1 MKKKRYQWQI
11 VGILLTAAVI
21 LGGLYY
27 YGIFARQ
34 GERPAV
40 YSVILYQ
47 NTNDEWDTFI
57 EGTEQ
62 AEEDLDINVNYVYL
76 ARDDTAEEQAAA
88 VRREIQAGSSGILLA
103 PVDTEEV
110 KKIMGSMYFTVPVL
124 CVETGAGDAFPVLR
138 TDDRAMGRAMGEAI
152 LEDMDTSGAQRRVV
166 ILTEYMERD
175 SVRLRYEGLR
185 DALEKSNDSV
195 IIEDRARIHEDLGLG
210 YFIKSVFYD
219 DTPVYLAALDK
230 YMTEQAAAA
239 WTGYRQ
245 ENENEEFSCRIY
257 GIGNTARTVN
267 ELDNENIAAL
277 MYQNEFNMGYQGITY
292 LTQKNREKWLKNNTD
307 IGYRIVTK
315 ESLYEDENERLLF
328 SNT

>member
-1 MKKKRYQWQI
+1 MKKKRYQWRI
-11 VGILLTAAVI
+11 GGVLLTAAVI

-34 GERPAV
+34 SERPAV

-47 NTNDEWDTFI
+47 NTNDEWATFV

-62 AEEDLDINVNYVYL
+62 AEEDLDIDVNYVYL
-76 ARDDTAEEQAAA
+76 ARDDTAQEQAAA

-110 KKIMGSMYFTVPVL
+110 QKVLESMYFTVPVL
-124 CVETGAGDAFPVLR
+124 CVETGAGDSFPVLR
-138 TDDRAMGRAMGEAI
+138 TDDRAMGKAMGEAI
-152 LEDMDTSGAQRRVV
+152 LEDMDKNGSQRKVV

-185 DALEKSNDSV
+185 EALEKADDSV
-195 IIEDRARIHEDLGLG
+195 IIEERERIHEDFGLG
-210 YFIKSVFYD
+210 RFIKSVFYD
-219 DTPVYLAALDK
+219 DPPYLVTLDK

-245 ENENEEFSCRIY
+245 ENEKKELFCRIY

-292 LTQKNREKWLKNNTD
+292 LTQKHREKWLKKNTA
-307 IGYRIVTK
+307 ISYRIVTK
-315 ESLYEDENERLLF
+315 KSLYEDENERLLF

>member
-1 MKKKRYQWQI
+1 MKKKRYQWRI
-11 VGILLTAAVI
+11 GGVLLTAAVI

-27 YGIFARQ
+27 YGIFARKS
-34 GERPAV
+34 ESPAV

-47 NTNDEWDTFI
+47 NTNDEWSTFV

-62 AEEDLDINVNYVYL
+62 AEEDLDIDVNYVYL
-76 ARDDTAEEQAAA
+76 ARDDTAQEQAAA

-110 KKIMGSMYFTVPVL
+110 QKVLESMYFTVPVL
-124 CVETGAGDAFPVLR
+124 CVETGAGDSFPVLR
-138 TDDRAMGRAMGEAI
+138 TDDRAMGKAMGEAI
-152 LEDMDTSGAQRRVV
+152 LEDMDKNGGQRKVV

-185 DALEKSNDSV
+185 EALEETDDSV
-195 IIEDRARIHEDLGLG
+195 IIEERERIHEDFGLG
-210 YFIKSVFYD
+210 RFIKSVFYD
-219 DTPVYLAALDK
+219 APPYLVTLDK

-245 ENENEEFSCRIY
+245 ENEKKELFCRIY

-292 LTQKNREKWLKNNTD
+292 LTQKHREKWLKKNTA
-307 IGYRIVTK
+307 ISYRIVTK

>member
-11 VGILLTAAVI
+11 GGILLTAAVI

-34 GERPAV
+34 GGRPAV

-47 NTNDEWDTFI
+47 NTNDEWATFV

-62 AEEDLDINVNYVYL
+62 AEEDLDIDINYVYL
-76 ARDDTAEEQAAA
+76 ARDDTAQEQAAA
-88 VRREIQAGSSGILLA
+88 VRREIQEGSSGILLA

-110 KKIMGSMYFTVPVL
+110 KKIMESMYFTVPVL
-124 CVETGAGDAFPVLR
+124 CVETGAGDSFPVLR
-138 TDDRAMGRAMGEAI
+138 TDDRAMGKAMGEAI
-152 LEDMDTSGAQRRVV
+152 LEDMDSSGDQRRVI

-185 DALEKSNDSV
+185 DALEKSKDSV
-195 IIEDRARIHEDLGLG
+195 LIEERTRPHEDFGLG
-210 YFIKSVFYD
+210 HFIKSVFYD
-219 DTPVYLAALDK
+219 DAPPYLVTLDK

-292 LTQKNREKWLKNNTD
+292 LTQKNREKWLKNNTAV
-307 IGYRIVTK
+307 GYRN
-315 ESLYEDENERLLF
+315 Y
-328 SNT
+328 

>member
-110 KKIMGSMYFTVPVL
+110 KKIM
-124 CVETGAGDAFPVLR
+124 
-138 TDDRAMGRAMGEAI
+138 
-152 LEDMDTSGAQRRVV
+152 
-166 ILTEYMERD
+166 
-175 SVRLRYEGLR
+175 
-185 DALEKSNDSV
+185 
-195 IIEDRARIHEDLGLG
+195 
-210 YFIKSVFYD
+210 
-219 DTPVYLAALDK
+219 
-230 YMTEQAAAA
+230 
-239 WTGYRQ
+239 
-245 ENENEEFSCRIY
+245 
-257 GIGNTARTVN
+257 
-267 ELDNENIAAL
+267 
-277 MYQNEFNMGYQGITY
+277 
-292 LTQKNREKWLKNNTD
+292 
-307 IGYRIVTK
+307 
-315 ESLYEDENERLLF
+315 
-328 SNT
+328 